1 MRGSTPLCPP
11 RNISEKRK
19 NMKQQVISVT
29 KEQRQFLCKAFNV
42 TKVMVSYAL
51 NFHPTQGQSELAKRI
66 RKLALER
73 GGFLMCCAP
82 ESEVVHDADGMMRQ
96 YFENGM
102 MLDGD
107 KRTGT
112 LALKDEKGE
121 VVLRIEN
128 ATLVDIEMVQS
139 LAKKACR
146 AGA

>member
-1 MRGSTPLCPP
+1 M
-11 RNISEKRK
+11 
-19 NMKQQVISVT
+19 T
-29 KEQRQFLCKAFNV
+29 KEQRQFLCKAFGV

-51 NFHPTQGQSELAKRI
+51 NFHPTQGQSDLARRI

-139 LAKKACR
+139 LAKKVCR